1 MLEVLGEDGRGESL
15 WDFVVPFDG
24 FVDRF
29 ELDQV
34 GDWHEKLG
42 LDNVSIVVDFNKS
55 WLNKVSFSFNG
66 VSSNKDLS
74 TLLFDFSNTVS
85 EFFNCALVVDWSE
98 ESVSVEW
105 VASSNLWVS
114 GNHLLDELIVN
125 RFVDED
131 SSQSCASLSSSSDS

>member
-1 MLEVLGEDGRGESL
+1 M
-15 WDFVVPFDG
+15 FYIK
-24 FVDRF
+24 VD
-29 ELDQV
+29 
-34 GDWHEKLG
+34 
-42 LDNVSIVVDFNKS
+42 SIVVDFNKS

-114 GNHLLDELIVN
+114 GNHLLNELIVN
-125 RFVDED
+125 
-131 SSQSCASLSSSSDS
+131 